1 MQTRCLLIVDDEK
14 DIRKVICE
22 YAKKEG
28 YHVLEAEDGKEA
40 FQLLQTEVIDLMILD
55 VMMPKLDGMTL
66 LESLSSIKKK
76 VPTIILSAL
85 DDEVDKLAGFEMGI
99 DDYLCKPFSPKELMA
114 RIKAVLN
121 RVYPSMPYYEKDG
134 LVVHFLEHTVFVDGK
149 QVFLTPKEFELL
161 QYFITKRKIAI
172 SREELLKELWGYHFY
187 DDDRTIDTHI
197 KMLRNNLGCYRK
209 FIVTVRGVGY
219 KFDDE
224 A

>member
-40 FQLLQTEVIDLMILD
+40 FQLLQTEVIDLMVLD
-55 VMMPKLDGMTL
+55 VMMPNLDGMTL

-85 DDEVDKLAGFEMGI
+85 DDEVYKLAGFEMGI

-121 RVYPSMPYYEKDG
+121 RVYPSMP
-134 LVVHFLEHTVFVDGK
+134 
-149 QVFLTPKEFELL
+149 
-161 QYFITKRKIAI
+161 
-172 SREELLKELWGYHFY
+172 
-187 DDDRTIDTHI
+187 
-197 KMLRNNLGCYRK
+197 
-209 FIVTVRGVGY
+209 
-219 KFDDE
+219 
-224 A
+224 